1 MTTSLFSPRA
11 PQIQLFLDADGT
23 VRAEAAGKNGA
34 RRKIPGFDPAQ
45 LQACLL
51 FDLYDQRAEEKARA
65 LEERARLERERER
78 VYKKV
83 VSYTSENYPSALKF
97 VLRDDDKKKKSAK
110 TKPSS
115 NPRELERA
123 IASIQL

>member
-1 MTTSLFSPRA
+1 MTTSIFSPRA
-11 PQIQLFLDADGT
+11 PQITIFLDASGQIH
-23 VRAEAAGKNGA
+23 AEAAGKNGA
-34 RRKIPGFDPAQ
+34 RRKIEFNSDQLPAE
-45 LQACLL
+45 LL
-51 FDLYDQRAEEKARA
+51 FDLYDQRASEKQRAIEEQ
-65 LEERARLERERER
+65 ARLERERDR

-97 VLRDDDKKKKSAK
+97 VLREEDKKKKSK
-110 TKPSS
+110 TKPSF

>member
-11 PQIQLFLDADGT
+11 PQITIFLDASGQIH
-23 VRAEAAGKNGA
+23 AEAAGKNGA
-34 RRKIPGFDPAQ
+34 RRKIDFDSDRLPAE
-45 LQACLL
+45 LL
-51 FDLYDQRAEEKARA
+51 FDLYDQRASEKARA
-65 LEERARLERERER
+65 IEEQARLERERER

-97 VLRDDDKKKKSAK
+97 VLRDDDKKKKSTK

-115 NPRELERA
+115 NSRELERA